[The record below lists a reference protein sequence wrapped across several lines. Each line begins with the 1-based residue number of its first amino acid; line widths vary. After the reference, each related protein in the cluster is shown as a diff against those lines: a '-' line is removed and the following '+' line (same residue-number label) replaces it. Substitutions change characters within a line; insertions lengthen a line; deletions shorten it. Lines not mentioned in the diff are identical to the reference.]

1 MKLKVGLITLQ
12 IRESLSAFEI
22 YLKLMKVLESF
33 STEIAWI
40 ATNYLGDDSR
50 LPENVTLKKLK
61 SIDIDKGLFI
71 KRIPRYL
78 WREMKIVLQMIKIRD
93 VDVFIFYCGYLPL
106 FPVLFAAFF
115 LRRKTVLRIDGRS
128 SVIVRSGTRPDTR
141 DNRLIRIM
149 IHSFIEK
156 IDYSL
161 ADKIA
166 VEYESMVERYN
177 LQEYLQKIAL
187 GNQYIDTN
195 LFKPTRNLKDRGYLL
210 GYFGRLSQEKGVLEL
225 ARALSVVLKDG
236 KNRAIIVGG
245 GELYEEV
252 ESILIETG
260 IKGQVEIVSWVALDE
275 MPAYLNDTRL
285 AVVPSYMEGVPNIV
299 LEAMACGTPV
309 LATAVG
315 GIPDVIIDGET
326 GFIMEDK
333 SPECIARN
341 VSRVLSHQAIEE
353 ITSKARAIIDDKYT
367 YEVVVENYRKILTN

>member
-177 LQEYLQKIAL
+177 LQEYLHKIAL

-236 KNRAIIVGG
+236 KSRAIIVGG

-260 IKGQVEIVSWVALDE
+260 IKGQVEIVRWVALDE
-275 MPAYLNDTRL
+275 
-285 AVVPSYMEGVPNIV
+285 
-299 LEAMACGTPV
+299 
-309 LATAVG
+309 
-315 GIPDVIIDGET
+315 
-326 GFIMEDK
+326 
-333 SPECIARN
+333 
-341 VSRVLSHQAIEE
+341 SRP
-353 ITSKARAIIDDKYT
+353 T
-367 YEVVVENYRKILTN
+367 